1 MDFSEFYK
9 QKEIDGIK
17 SLVSRSRFM
26 SEETKQFLMDIL
38 EKGKDQVMEAAKGKV
53 KEDDE
58 DEDDDDEEGEDDDE
72 NGDDEE
78 QEESK
83 KKDVKEGELPPAL
96 AKAIA
101 KKKNGNGDDDEEEGD
116 DDDEDKEE
124 PKESKKKTEAKK
136 VTKEEFYDEIRDD
149 MALGSYELKDD
160 NGKVIDEVEL
170 TEIYTSAKGK
180 VGKFVR
186 S

>member
-116 DDDEDKEE
+116 DDEDKEE

>member
-58 DEDDDDEEGEDDDE
+58 DDDDEDEEGEDDDE

-96 AKAIA
+96 AKAVA

>member
-101 KKKNGNGDDDEEEGD
+101 KKKNGNGDDDEEE